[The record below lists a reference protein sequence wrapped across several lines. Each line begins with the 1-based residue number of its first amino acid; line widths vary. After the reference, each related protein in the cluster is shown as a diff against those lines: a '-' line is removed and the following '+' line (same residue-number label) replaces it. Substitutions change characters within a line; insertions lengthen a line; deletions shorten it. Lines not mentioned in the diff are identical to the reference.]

1 VTDIVVV
8 KGDPSTEEL
17 AALTVALL
25 TVAAGSAGAVRR
37 PHAGHRRPP
46 VAGHGRAVV
55 SACGCG

>member
-25 TVAAGSAGAVRR
+25 TVAAESAGAGRR

-46 VAGHGRAVV
+46 VAGHGGAVV
-55 SACGCG
+55 TACGCG